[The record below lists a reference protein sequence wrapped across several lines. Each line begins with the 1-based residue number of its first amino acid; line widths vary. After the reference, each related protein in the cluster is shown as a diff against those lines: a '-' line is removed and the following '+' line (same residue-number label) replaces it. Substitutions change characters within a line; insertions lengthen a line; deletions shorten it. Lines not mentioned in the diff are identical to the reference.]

1 MTGVLGVWQTLLS
14 NRVGQAVMHD
24 LRTAVYRHLQRLSL
38 AFFTR
43 TRTGEVQSRIANDIG
58 GIETVV
64 TSTAT
69 SVVSNVTTVL
79 ATVGAMVLL
88 DWRLAVFALAL
99 LPLFVWLT
107 KRVGDQR
114 RKVTEELQ
122 ASLADVS
129 SIVQE
134 SLSVSGILLGK
145 TMGRSDDL
153 AERFGSES
161 SRLADLEVRSRMTGR
176 WMMAA
181 IQTTFAVMPAL
192 VYWFAGWTM
201 ASGSGAISI
210 GTLVAFTTLQSR
222 LFFPIGSLLGVQ
234 VDVQSSLALFDRI
247 FEYLDQPVDIVE
259 GTRALERP
267 RGDIAFDHVWF
278 RYGDERWTL
287 EDVTFAVPAGTK
299 TALVGET
306 GSGKTTCAYLVAR
319 LYDATDGK
327 VTIDGV
333 DVRELTFESLAAAVG
348 VVSQETYL
356 FHASVR
362 ENLRFARPEATDAEI
377 EEAARAAQVHDLI
390 ASLPEGYD
398 TVVGERGYRFS
409 GGEKQR
415 LAIART
421 ILRNPPIL
429 VLDEA
434 TSALDTQTERA
445 VQDALERLAQGRTT
459 LAIAHRL
466 STVRDADQIVVLD
479 HGRVVEVG
487 THDEL
492 LDHGGR
498 YASLVFGTRTRRR
511 LPLPSPRRP
520 VEFTLQVLAQVP
532 NEESAVTLSSALL
545 SRASS
550 SSVSWETN
558 SSTTPRRWTGAASAR
573 RARPASVRAITT
585 PRASASSLARVT
597 RPWSRRR
604 ATRRVIPERELKARA
619 ASSLMRSSPPAT
631 ASWANTSKSP
641 SESPV
646 ACARSPVS
654 WRMSDACACRK
665 ERQVSSAPGRGDAS
679 ATSRSI
685 NTAESV
691 WEFTCICNVLE
702 GDCTCNYRMPKPTH
716 GRDHGTDCRRGP
728 LYRTTRRRDVGCH
741 HRRARGAW
749 V

>member
-1 MTGVLGVWQTLLS
+1 VGVAGRRRGWGGFGAGEAPERPADPAVRKANFRRIVRLFRPYGRTLLAVNALIFVSAALGVIPSFLLREVLDVAIPDERVGLLTLLVAGMVAIPVVTGVLGVWQTLLS

-259 GTRALERP
+259 GTRALESP

-333 DVRELTFESLAAAVG
+333 DVRELRFESLAAAVG

-434 TSALDTQTERA
+434 TSALDAQTERA
-445 VQDALERLAQGRTT
+445 VQDALERLAEGRTT

-498 YASLVFGTRTRRR
+498 YASLVFRDADT
-511 LPLPSPRRP
+511 P
-520 VEFTLQVLAQVP
+520 A
-532 NEESAVTLSSALL
+532 SAL
-545 SRASS
+545 
-550 SSVSWETN
+550 T
-558 SSTTPRRWTGAASAR
+558 
-573 RARPASVRAITT
+573 
-585 PRASASSLARVT
+585 
-597 RPWSRRR
+597 
-604 ATRRVIPERELKARA
+604 
-619 ASSLMRSSPPAT
+619 
-631 ASWANTSKSP
+631 
-641 SESPV
+641 ES
-646 ACARSPVS
+646 
-654 WRMSDACACRK
+654 
-665 ERQVSSAPGRGDAS
+665 
-679 ATSRSI
+679 
-685 NTAESV
+685 
-691 WEFTCICNVLE
+691 
-702 GDCTCNYRMPKPTH
+702 
-716 GRDHGTDCRRGP
+716 
-728 LYRTTRRRDVGCH
+728 
-741 HRRARGAW
+741 
-749 V
+749 